1 MATLSTTNVQ
11 VLGPAEISVGAFGA
25 EVSLGHTTDDGIELI
40 WEPVWSDPVTA
51 DQFGE
56 TPINHY
62 LIAEKVMV
70 KAFFTQFEN
79 DVLQKLVPTATVSTG
94 GSPPFTV
101 GGEVGASALAVAERV
116 RIRPFR
122 ETTTVKDLVLYK
134 AFAMTGFTLPVQF
147 KTQAKMEVTF
157 IGLLDTSRPDGN
169 RLWGIGDDEL

>member
-1 MATLSTTNVQ
+1 MATLSTSTVQ
-11 VLGPAEISVGAFGA
+11 VLGPAEISVGAVGA
-25 EVSLGHTTDDGIELI
+25 EVSLGHTTDDGIEVI

-56 TPINHY
+56 TPLNHY
-62 LIAEKVMV
+62 LIAEKISV
-70 KAFFTQFEN
+70 KAMFTQFEN
-79 DVLQKLVPTATVSTG
+79 DVLSQLVPTATVDTA

-101 GGEVGASALAVAERV
+101 GGEVGDSALDSAQRV

-122 ETTTVKDLVLYK
+122 ETTAVKDIVLYK

-157 IGLLDTSRPDGN
+157 VGLLDTSRPDGN